1 MKWYGGLVLAIYAL
15 LMLTGWS
22 PFGGNERRDQATG
35 NVRRGPG
42 GILIWTGGYQGGK

>member
-1 MKWYGGLVLAIYAL
+1 MKYFGGLVLVGYAL
-15 LMLTGWS
+15 LTMSGWS
-22 PFGGNERRDQATG
+22 PFGGGQRDQTPG